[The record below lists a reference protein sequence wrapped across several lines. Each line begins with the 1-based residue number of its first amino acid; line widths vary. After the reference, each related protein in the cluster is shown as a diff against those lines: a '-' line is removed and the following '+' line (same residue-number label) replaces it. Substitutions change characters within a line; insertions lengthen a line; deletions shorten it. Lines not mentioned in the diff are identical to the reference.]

1 MITWLILTGAFVCSS
16 VCYQWTQSIVET
28 CDSRIVIDSKVK
40 KFLVKKW
47 AGSLYGSFIKY
58 WKMFWIKPELA
69 VCIAVTETGL
79 WKNMSFKGN
88 IGNVGSHQAREF
100 KYEDWTPDINRWI
113 KAIYQ
118 VALNW
123 KNLDKKTIVGD
134 LYTNGDCKHYCKRY
148 YASWK
153 GAQKNVTQC
162 LTEIY
167 WKKIWP
173 NFNYRIKK

>member
-1 MITWLILTGAFVCSS
+1 MITWLILTGALVCSS
-16 VCYQWTQSIVET
+16 VCYQNTQSVVEI
-28 CDSRIVIDSKVK
+28 CDSRTVIDKKLK

-58 WKMFWIKPELA
+58 WKMYWIKPELA
-69 VCIAVTETGL
+69 VCIAVSESWLG
-79 WKNMSFKGN
+79 KNMSYIWN
-88 IGNVGSHQAREF
+88 IGNVWWREF

-123 KNLDKKTIVGD
+123 KNLWGKTIVGD
-134 LYTNGDCKHYCKRY
+134 LYTNWNCQTDCKRY
-148 YASWK
+148 YASGK
-153 GAQKNVTQC
+153 GAQGNVLKC